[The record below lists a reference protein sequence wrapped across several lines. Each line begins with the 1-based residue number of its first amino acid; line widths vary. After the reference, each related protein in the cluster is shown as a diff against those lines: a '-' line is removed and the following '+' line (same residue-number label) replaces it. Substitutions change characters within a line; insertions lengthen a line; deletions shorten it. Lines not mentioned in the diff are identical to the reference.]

1 MRATVSRVGNAV
13 TLIGLGLVLLSF
25 YFTGRLDHYLHPQFR
40 PYTLIAGF
48 AFCFIGLVYGF
59 VRSNVNCCVDGEC
72 LHSQAA
78 NPTRSLIACTVVLLP
93 LVAGAT
99 FSRDGYDQ
107 QVVLNRG
114 FVQDVKTLPSRS
126 DASKTN
132 RSIPGEALGA
142 DIDETASANPADTS
156 NSIPNA
162 TPATAAANAGP
173 GSDEGSAQYLPIAP
187 DGNVALEVTDLLY
200 GESEQSLR
208 ELFTGKTVEV
218 LGQYLPGSG
227 AGQFKLV
234 RMFIVCCAAD
244 ARPVA
249 VTVQAPAAMTAS
261 ADMAWVKVTGKAE
274 YTKNGE
280 KAHVLLKASKVEATE
295 PPAEAMLY

>member
-48 AFCFIGLVYGF
+48 AFCFAGLVYGF

-78 NPTRSLIACTVVLLP
+78 NPVRSLIACSVVLLP

-114 FVQDVKTLPSRS
+114 FVQDVNTLPIHS
-126 DASKTN
+126 DTSK
-132 RSIPGEALGA
+132 
-142 DIDETASANPADTS
+142 ANPP
-156 NSIPNA
+156 IPA
-162 TPATAAANAGP
+162 
-173 GSDEGSAQYLPIAP
+173 
-187 DGNVALEVTDLLY
+187 
-200 GESEQSLR
+200 
-208 ELFTGKTVEV
+208 
-218 LGQYLPGSG
+218 
-227 AGQFKLV
+227 
-234 RMFIVCCAAD
+234 
-244 ARPVA
+244 
-249 VTVQAPAAMTAS
+249 
-261 ADMAWVKVTGKAE
+261 
-274 YTKNGE
+274 
-280 KAHVLLKASKVEATE
+280 
-295 PPAEAMLY
+295 